1 MEKLSNKDK
10 QLIIKNVLAACED
23 INKLNRRGYQF
34 LYLANGFIAHYNLQ
48 GFKTYYTKTG
58 LPYDNRDLK
67 ASIYFNKSYNQY
79 SNFSPSDLN
88 YEYYMDKK
96 EVYNTICEGIKNALN

>member
-10 QLIIKNVLAACED
+10 QLIIKNVLAACKD
-23 INKLNRRGYQF
+23 ITKLNRRGYQF

-48 GFKTYYTKTG
+48 GFKSYYTNEG
-58 LPYDNRDLK
+58 LPFDNDLT
-67 ASIYFNKSYNQY
+67 SDILINKSYNQWN
-79 SNFSPSDLN
+79 NFSPSDLN

-96 EVYNTICEGIKNALN
+96 QVYNAICEGIQNAQN